1 MAAAEQ
7 SDLNLPYFISK
18 QISKPQSGSFTA
30 TIHKVAVAS
39 IGVGLGV
46 MIIAFFIMLGFQN
59 TIKNKIYDF
68 AGHLQVTPYVI
79 GNSFNDQPAA
89 LDPLLTDTDELRVQ
103 PVAYK
108 FGLLQNEEEVEGIVF
123 KGVADNFDSLGFK
136 QYIVSGR
143 FIQFDTS
150 TYSREIIISQ
160 REAAKMKLEVGSDI
174 IMHFIQSPPRS
185 RKLEVVGIYATGM
198 EEFDDKLILGDLG
211 LVQRLNNWPD
221 SLAGGYELF
230 LTDPEQIEV
239 TYKQLFDELG
249 YDLFLQKT
257 SDKYIQV
264 FEWLSL
270 INNNVNILLFM
281 VLFVA
286 SFNMI
291 SIILILILERTNMI
305 GTLKALGARD
315 RMVRRIFVYSGM
327 RLVVKGLILG
337 NFIGLAFS
345 FIQYQFQLIP
355 LDAANYY
362 MSFVPIEFNWTIVLL
377 LNILVFGLVSI
388 ILILPTVFITRINP
402 IKAIRFD

>member
-1 MAAAEQ
+1 MAGDEL

-59 TIKNKIYDF
+59 TIKGKIYDF
-68 AGHLQVTPYVI
+68 AGHLQVTPYVL
-79 GNSFNDQPAA
+79 GNSFNDQPAVS
-89 LDPLLTDTDELRVQ
+89 DPLLKNTENMRVQ

-123 KGVADNFDSLGFK
+123 KGVGVNFDSINFM
-136 QYIVSGR
+136 QYITSGR
-143 FIQFDTS
+143 FIQFDAS
-150 TYSREIIISQ
+150 TYSREIVISQ
-160 REAAKMKLEVGSDI
+160 READKMKLSVGSDI

-185 RKLEVVGIYATGM
+185 RKLEVVGIFATGM
-198 EEFDDKLILGDLG
+198 EEFDDKLILGDLAM
-211 LVQRLNNWPD
+211 VQRLNDWPD
-221 SLAGGYELF
+221 SVAGSYELY
-230 LTDPEQIEV
+230 LSDPELTEA
-239 TYKQLFDELG
+239 TYQWLFDELG

-315 RMVRRIFVYSGM
+315 RIVRRIFVYSGM
-327 RLVVKGLILG
+327 RLVIKGLILG
-337 NFIGLAFS
+337 NVIGLLFS
-345 FIQYQFQLIP
+345 YLQHQSRLIP
-355 LDAANYY
+355 LDPTNYY
-362 MSFVPIEFNWTIVLL
+362 MSFVPIEFNWTVILL
-377 LNILVFGLVSI
+377 LNILVFTLVSV

>member
-1 MAAAEQ
+1 MAVSLL

-39 IGVGLGV
+39 ISVGLAV
-46 MIIAFFIMLGFQN
+46 MLIAFFIMLGFQN
-59 TIKNKIYDF
+59 TIKDKIYDF
-68 AGHLQVTPYVI
+68 AGHLQVTPYVM
-79 GNSFNDQPAA
+79 GNSFNDQAA
-89 LDPLLTDTDELRVQ
+89 ATDPILVNSDQLRIQ
-103 PVAYK
+103 PIGYK

-123 KGVADNFDSLGFK
+123 KGVGENFDSLNFR

-143 FIQFDTS
+143 FIHFDTAA
-150 TYSREIIISQ
+150 YSREIIISQ
-160 REAAKMKLEVGSDI
+160 READKMRLVVGDDI
-174 IMHFIQSPPRS
+174 IMHFIQTPPRS

-198 EEFDDKLILGDLG
+198 EEFDDKLIMGDLA
-211 LVQRLNNWPD
+211 LVQRLNDWPD
-221 SLAGGYELF
+221 PVAGGYELF
-230 LTDPEQIEV
+230 LTNPEQIEA
-239 TYKQLFDELG
+239 TYNQLFDELG

-305 GTLKALGARD
+305 GTLKALGAYD
-315 RMVRRIFVYSGM
+315 SMVRRIFVYSGI
-327 RLVVKGLILG
+327 RLVIKGLILG
-337 NFIGLAFS
+337 NLIGLSLCFL
-345 FIQYQFQLIP
+345 QYQFQLIP
-355 LDAANYY
+355 LDPANYY
-362 MSFVPIEFNWTIVLL
+362 MSYVPIEFSWTVVLL
-377 LNILVFGLVSI
+377 LNVLVFGLVSI